1 VRAAI
6 QGENMMENAM
16 NTINDKFIVI
26 GLFKGK
32 DSAERAYN
40 ALSRL
45 NSKITSGESTKYNLK

>member
-1 VRAAI
+1 
-6 QGENMMENAM
+6 MENAM
-16 NTINDKFIVI
+16 NMINDKFIVI